1 VRCSR
6 GAEPEHE
13 NGSRF
18 GSQASLSSQ
27 RTRFL
32 GVASSAVLTASEAL
46 AQAIATPTT
55 PTTPP
60 ADSPKSG
67 TERRQDSEVAER
79 NAVRNDAQDAQS
91 GVRSGARGETND
103 GTRAMAPPPPAPRS
117 NRSPGSTRQRSAS
130 GRAARNAVQRAA
142 SAGPADSGQAP
153 IVSRVK
159 NDVSSSCAGAF
170 RGGRAGR
177 QCVRRLA
184 VAPAVSV
191 IVSAPARRCP
201 EGGRQV
207 RPFSLVGGDGKRFDH
222 NMQ

>member
-32 GVASSAVLTASEAL
+32 GVASSAVLTAEAL

-55 PTTPP
+55 PTTLP

-91 GVRSGARGETND
+91 GVRSGARDETND
-103 GTRAMAPPPPAPRS
+103 GTLATAPPPPPSKKSNCRS
-117 NRSPGSTRQRSAS
+117 GQQRH
-130 GRAARNAVQRAA
+130 RPA
-142 SAGPADSGQAP
+142 SARPQYRDRIKFCQRWTDGYLG
-153 IVSRVK
+153 
-159 NDVSSSCAGAF
+159 F
-170 RGGRAGR
+170 GRPKP
-177 QCVRRLA
+177 RRLQQRGSSYELDRHS
-184 VAPAVSV
+184 VADNS
-191 IVSAPARRCP
+191 SAPSRKRKA
-201 EGGRQV
+201 EGQSV
-207 RPFSLVGGDGKRFDH
+207 RELSRSYNVSPTNPVR
-222 NMQ
+222 